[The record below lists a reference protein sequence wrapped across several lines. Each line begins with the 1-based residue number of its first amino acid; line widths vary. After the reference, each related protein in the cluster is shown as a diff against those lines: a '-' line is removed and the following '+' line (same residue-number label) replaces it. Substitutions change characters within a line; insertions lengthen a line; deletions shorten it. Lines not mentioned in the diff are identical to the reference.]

1 NTSVMAAG
9 NFLIPN
15 GTFIAELIA
24 FLIVLFVLWRYVVPP
39 VSKAMSDRQAM
50 IKAQLD
56 EGREA
61 SERLKQAEADYRSAM
76 EEARTTAATIRDQA
90 RADAAAIREEMLEQA
105 VQERDR
111 VLESGREQ
119 LQHERDARWRTCPGR
134 PTTGWSCCAACCAAR
149 STTTRSRCSM
159 RWSPAAGRG
168 PASCATP
175 PNGSASRRSW
185 PRRNGPTS

>member
-1 NTSVMAAG
+1 MNTSVMAAG

-90 RADAAAIREEMLEQA
+90 RADAAAIREEMLE
-105 VQERDR
+105 
-111 VLESGREQ
+111 
-119 LQHERDARWRTCPGR
+119 HERDALVRQLRAELGEL
-134 PTTGWSCCAACCAAR
+134 AVEL
-149 STTTRSRCSM
+149 
-159 RWSPAAGRG
+159 
-168 PASCATP
+168 
-175 PNGSASRRSW
+175 ASRILGESLAEEARQRGTVDRFLAEVQAAESGTAGAGG
-185 PRRNGPTS
+185 RR

>member
-1 NTSVMAAG
+1 MNTSVMAAG

-119 LQHERDARWRTCPGR
+119 LQHERDALVRQLRAELGEL
-134 PTTGWSCCAACCAAR
+134 AVEL
-149 STTTRSRCSM
+149 
-159 RWSPAAGRG
+159 
-168 PASCATP
+168 
-175 PNGSASRRSW
+175 ASRILGESLAEEARQRGTVDRFLAEVQAAESGTAGAGG
-185 PRRNGPTS
+185 RR

>member
-1 NTSVMAAG
+1 MNVSTEAAG
-9 NFLIPN
+9 NFLVPN

-61 SERLKQAEADYRSAM
+61 SERLKQAEADYRKAM

-111 VLESGREQ
+111 IIKSGREQ
-119 LQHERDARWRTCPGR
+119 LVHDREALVRELRASLGELAVELASRILGESLAEEARQRGTVDR
-134 PTTGWSCCAACCAAR
+134 FLAQLQQEEAA
-149 STTTRSRCSM
+149 TRS
-159 RWSPAAGRG
+159 
-168 PASCATP
+168 
-175 PNGSASRRSW
+175 
-185 PRRNGPTS
+185 

>member
-1 NTSVMAAG
+1 MTSSVVAES
-9 NFLIPN
+9 NFLVPN
-15 GTFIAELIA
+15 GTFIAELLA
-24 FLIVLFVLWRYVVPP
+24 FLLVLGVLWRYVVPP

-56 EGREA
+56 EGRQA
-61 SERLKQAEADYRSAM
+61 TERLKQAEADYRAAM

-119 LQHERDARWRTCPGR
+119 LAHEREALIHDLRAELGNL
-134 PTTGWSCCAACCAAR
+134 AVDL
-149 STTTRSRCSM
+149 
-159 RWSPAAGRG
+159 
-168 PASCATP
+168 
-175 PNGSASRRSW
+175 ASRILGEALAGEARQRGTVNRFLAQLQEQEAGTGTRG
-185 PRRNGPTS
+185 RR

>member
-1 NTSVMAAG
+1 MNTSVVAAG
-9 NFLIPN
+9 NFLVPN

-39 VSKAMSDRQAM
+39 VSKAMNDRQAM

-56 EGREA
+56 EGRQA
-61 SERLKQAEADYRSAM
+61 SERLKQAEADYRKAM

-111 VLESGREQ
+111 ALESGREQ
-119 LQHERDARWRTCPGR
+119 LLHERDALVRDLRAEVGKL
-134 PTTGWSCCAACCAAR
+134 AVDL
-149 STTTRSRCSM
+149 
-159 RWSPAAGRG
+159 AGRILG
-168 PASCATP
+168 ESLADEARQRGTVDRFLAEVEAADR
-175 PNGSASRRSW
+175 GTAGAGGRR
-185 PRRNGPTS
+185 